1 MFSDKEIYSFFVFGL
16 IVSEKINRMNLL
28 KKYFNFDLN
37 TQKNHKIMTVA
48 YAVAIIFA
56 FVVSLSNNNDVS
68 ASVSR
73 NDISRQLAEEA
84 ALTADISEDIS
95 ESSPVYSDNSISN
108 IRNLFEKVISE
119 SVEKIVEQEIIVQKG
134 DSFISI
140 LGDLGLG
147 YNESYQ
153 LSQVLKKVYNP
164 ANLRIGQK
172 IAVTTKINSHKHEL
186 LSIENITIEPK
197 IGLRYILTKNEKA
210 QYVALEIKDEL
221 MDEINS
227 ASGVINGTVSTAL
240 RAQGVPAAVVN
251 DFVKIFAYSVDFRR
265 EVRKGDRFEI
275 VFENKITPEG
285 KVVKSGDIL
294 YAALK
299 LRNNKL
305 ELYRFEDANGTVSY
319 YNEKGQAMKKFLH
332 RKPMSYQQA
341 RISSPFGKR
350 RHPIHKDIRI
360 HWGVDYAAPKNSLI
374 YAGGD
379 GVVVAAKYNGGY
391 GNYIKIKH
399 NSEYSTAYG
408 HMNKFAK
415 GIKPGVRVKQGQL
428 IGYVGSTGR
437 STGPHLHYEVIYKGR
452 RVNPLTIKAATGENL
467 KGNNLKKFKKVVAD
481 LKQTYTKMFAEN
493 EEKDTPTK
501 LSQR

>member
-1 MFSDKEIYSFFVFGL
+1 MKP
-16 IVSEKINRMNLL
+16 L
-28 KKYFNFDLN
+28 KKYFNFDFN

-56 FVVSLSNNNDVS
+56 FVVSLSNNNNVS

-73 NDISRQLAEEA
+73 DDLSRDLAEEVTLA
-84 ALTADISEDIS
+84 AETTE
-95 ESSPVYSDNSISN
+95 ENPETSPVYSDNAVGN
-108 IRNLFEKVISE
+108 IRSLFEKVISE
-119 SVEKIVEQEIIVQKG
+119 SVEKTIEKEIIVQKG

-140 LGDLGLG
+140 LNDLGLG
-147 YNESYQ
+147 YTESHRIY
-153 LSQVLKKVYNP
+153 QVLKKVYNP
-164 ANLRIGQK
+164 TSLKVGQK
-172 IAVTTKINSHKHEL
+172 ISVTTKIDSHKHEL

-197 IGLRYILTKNEKA
+197 IGLRYILKKNDKA

-221 MDEINS
+221 VEEVNS
-227 ASGVINGTVSTAL
+227 AAGVINGTVSTAL
-240 RAQGVPAAVVN
+240 RAQGVPSKIVN
-251 DFVKIFAYSVDFRR
+251 DFIKIFAYSVDFRR

-275 VFENKITPEG
+275 VFENNITPDG

-299 LRNNKL
+299 LRKTKL
-305 ELYRFEDANGTVSY
+305 ELYRYTDANGIVGY

-379 GVVVAAKYNGGY
+379 GVVTVAKYNGGY
-391 GNYIKIKH
+391 GNYIKIRH

-408 HMNKFAK
+408 HLNKFAK

-437 STGPHLHYEVIYKGR
+437 STGPHLHYEVIHKGR
-452 RVNPLTIKAATGENL
+452 RVNPTTIKAATGENL
-467 KGNNLKKFKKVVAD
+467 GGKNLQKFKRIVAD
-481 LKQTYTKMFAEN
+481 IKQSYSKMFAEN
-493 EEKDTPTK
+493 ESKSVQTK